1 MIYILLL
8 LFIICGGGTEQPK
21 ELEKK
26 YTREKFVTLRAL
38 LAMQIVFGH
47 TFPDNAYG
55 IIILD
60 KLLLPFNNT
69 GFLCTALFFFLSGF
83 GVYESAKGRDDYF
96 DHFFNKKMVTIL
108 VPYWIINVIYVIV
121 EAVRNK
127 QFNIGNTVLSFVWPI
142 YNRAAWYVFSVL
154 MIYCIMYFVIGLL
167 KLKGI
172 KAYLTVFVLLC
183 IYTGT
188 FYLLKVGSH
197 WYVSVYAVLFGIV
210 FSDYKERI
218 VRHSYLLW
226 EMVLFIILYVGIL
239 WGDRYIPYAGKIGVK
254 IILSVVAPL
263 ILVTIMDKNRV
274 EIWWLNAVGIV
285 SYEIYLVQGLFVQ
298 YLNWP
303 REPFYMNEFAALFNV
318 LLAVVFGIIIAKP
331 IHHILERLKKSIAS

>member
-1 MIYILLL
+1 M
-8 LFIICGGGTEQPK
+8 CGGGTEQPR

-26 YTREKFVTLRAL
+26 YTRDKFVTLRAL

-55 IIILD
+55 IAILD

-69 GFLCTALFFFLSGF
+69 GFLCTSLFFFLSGY
-83 GVYESAKGRDDYF
+83 GVYESAKERDGYFDYF
-96 DHFFNKKMVTIL
+96 FIKKIVTIL
-108 VPYWIINVIYVIV
+108 VPYWIINLIYVIIDSV
-121 EAVRNK
+121 LNRH
-127 QFNIGNTVLSFVWPI
+127 FNVGYAVLSFVWPI

-154 MIYCIMYFVIGLL
+154 IIYCIMYFVIGLL

-172 KAYLTVFVLLC
+172 KAYLTVFVLLS
-183 IYTGT
+183 IYTGI
-188 FYLLKVGSH
+188 FYSLKVGSH
-197 WYVSVYAVLFGIV
+197 WYTSVYAVLFGIV

-218 VRHSYLLW
+218 VRRSFLLW
-226 EMVLFIILYVGIL
+226 EIVLFVFLYVGML
-239 WGDRYIPYAGKIGVK
+239 WGDLYIPYAGKIGIK

-263 ILVTIMDKNRV
+263 IVVTIMDRNRV
-274 EIWWLNAVGIV
+274 ETRWLNAIGIV

-303 REPFYMNEFAALFNV
+303 KEPFYMNEFAALFNV
-318 LLAVVFGIIIAKP
+318 LMAVMAGIIIAKP
-331 IHHILERLKKSIAS
+331 IHYILNRLRKSIA